1 MTTLTTTLTTT
12 PLFSDTHHHHH
23 HRKQQQQQQQQQQQR
38 RLSRRRLL
46 RAALSSGGSK
56 KSSKE
61 NESSSS
67 SSSSRKGGVRYEGVA
82 IPTLLNN
89 IPHARDIRRFFYDDA
104 TESVVRAMKDGEK
117 KTRVKVFSEFPE
129 LNVEGD
135 VFRAGTL
142 LEMVRTMA
150 TALARME
157 RRGGGGKQRVKLCVQ
172 GSMGTG
178 VFQGLPLSLSG
189 ISRLIDLMD
198 WEEDVVERIS
208 NGAIGKDHAKD
219 DEDVFILICP
229 QNIVGY
235 SILPYMEE
243 MMEVAGDR
251 PMILFNPKLGDIQSA
266 GNVMSIRGRQGRMD
280 FANSWEE
287 IYHFRLL
294 YRKPYFFPIYGALR
308 KSYSASPDAEKW
320 ELYKRFGKMDDEY
333 YQLMEVYEKQP
344 NPDQMTKVIW
354 GKP

>member
-1 MTTLTTTLTTT
+1 MYQQNRDWKSLRKRGGGRYARA
-12 PLFSDTHHHHH
+12 FS
-23 HRKQQQQQQQQQQQR
+23 
-38 RLSRRRLL
+38 
-46 RAALSSGGSK
+46 
-56 KSSKE
+56 SSKDDDDATR
-61 NESSSS
+61 SSAS
-67 SSSSRKGGVRYEGVA
+67 GVRYEGVA
-82 IPTLLNN
+82 LPTLLNN
-89 IPHARDIRRFFYDDA
+89 IPHTREIRRFFYDDA
-104 TESVVRAMKDGEK
+104 TESVLRALKDE
-117 KTRVKVFSEFPE
+117 RNIRMKVFTEFPE
-129 LNVEGD
+129 MNVEGD

-142 LEMVRTMA
+142 LELVRTMA
-150 TALARME
+150 TELARME

-178 VFQGLPLSLSG
+178 VFQGLPLALSG

-198 WEEDVVERIS
+198 WEEDVADRIS

-251 PMILFNPKLGDIQSA
+251 PMILLNPKLGDIQSA
-266 GNVMSIRGRQGRMD
+266 GNVMSIRGRQGRME
-280 FANSWEE
+280 FANSWEQ

-294 YRKPYFFPIYGALR
+294 YRKPFFFPIYGALR
-308 KSYSASPDAEKW
+308 KSYSSSEDEKSW

-333 YQLMEVYEKQP
+333 YQLMEVYGKEP
-344 NPDQMTKVIW
+344 NPDEMTKVIW
-354 GKP
+354 AKR